1 MRECSGVENGRCE
14 GAAGEMER
22 THYKKPASSYRAPG
36 ATGRR
41 LRPRPVGEGSE
52 RSAAACYERRQIT
65 GAEGPT
71 SVVSKQTGRKQLLI
85 VLVLMRQQWRAGEK
99 KAALIAANKV
109 TVTITRR
116 GLANTDEE
124 SLLCGAQVC

>member
-1 MRECSGVENGRCE
+1 MGEKTGDVGGSGREV
-14 GAAGEMER
+14 ER
-22 THYKKPASSYRAPG
+22 TDDKTKNCVLLASSWCHKAE
-36 ATGRR
+36 ASS
-41 LRPRPVGEGSE
+41 RPAGEGSE
-52 RSAAACYERRQIT
+52 QSAAAGYERREIT

-71 SVVSKQTGRKQLLI
+71 AVVSKQTGRKQLLI
-85 VLVLMRQQWRAGEK
+85 VFVLMRQQWRAGEK

-124 SLLCGAQVC
+124 SLLCGTQVC

>member
-1 MRECSGVENGRCE
+1 
-14 GAAGEMER
+14 MER
-22 THYKKPASSYRAPG
+22 TDYKKITASSYRAPG
-36 ATGRR
+36 ATWRG
-41 LRPRPVGEGSE
+41 LGVGEGSE
-52 RSAAACYERRQIT
+52 RSAAACYERREIT

-85 VLVLMRQQWRAGEK
+85 VPVLMRQQWRAGEK
-99 KAALIAANKV
+99 KAAPIATNKV

-116 GLANTDEE
+116 GLANTDED